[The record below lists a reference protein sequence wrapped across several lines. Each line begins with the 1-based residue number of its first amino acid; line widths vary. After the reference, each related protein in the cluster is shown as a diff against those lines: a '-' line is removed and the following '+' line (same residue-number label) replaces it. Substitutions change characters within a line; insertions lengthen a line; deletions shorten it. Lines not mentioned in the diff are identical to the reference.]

1 MACPGGYLKLRGGSV
16 PVRVSSV
23 LIDSLLS
30 IGKRTVRVRDAERR
44 ILSPSGHASAAN
56 GEIGE
61 GRPERTSAGT
71 CEQQAIT
78 VRDPKSRVMPTVEYL
93 NYEVLDDHGWE
104 MDDDDLFENAADA
117 DLGDEDYGTLEVN
130 EGEYILEAAEA
141 QGYDWPFSC
150 RAGACANCAAI
161 VTEGEIEM
169 DMQQILSDEEV
180 EEKMVRLTCIG
191 HAITDEVQIVYNAK
205 HLDYL
210 QNRVI

>member
-1 MACPGGYLKLRGGSV
+1 
-16 PVRVSSV
+16 
-23 LIDSLLS
+23 
-30 IGKRTVRVRDAERR
+30 
-44 ILSPSGHASAAN
+44 
-56 GEIGE
+56 
-61 GRPERTSAGT
+61 
-71 CEQQAIT
+71 
-78 VRDPKSRVMPTVEYL
+78 MPTVEYL
-93 NYEVLDDHGWE
+93 NYEVLDDNGWD

-117 DLGDEDYGTLEVN
+117 GLDDEDYGVLEVA

-161 VTEGEIEM
+161 VKEGEIDM

-180 EEKMVRLTCIG
+180 EEQMVRLTCIG
-191 HAITDEVQIVYNAK
+191 SAATDEVKIVHNAK

>member
-1 MACPGGYLKLRGGSV
+1 
-16 PVRVSSV
+16 
-23 LIDSLLS
+23 
-30 IGKRTVRVRDAERR
+30 
-44 ILSPSGHASAAN
+44 
-56 GEIGE
+56 
-61 GRPERTSAGT
+61 
-71 CEQQAIT
+71 
-78 VRDPKSRVMPTVEYL
+78 MPTVEYL
-93 NYEVLDDHGWE
+93 NYEVLDDHGWNME
-104 MDDDDLFENAADA
+104 DDNLFNNAADA
-117 DLGDEDYGTLEVN
+117 GLGEEDYGELEVN

-180 EEKMVRLTCIG
+180 NEQNVRLTCIG
-191 HAITDEVQIVYNAK
+191 SPTAENVQIVYNAK

>member
-1 MACPGGYLKLRGGSV
+1 MPFENETPDELFLDIFSILRE
-16 PVRVSSV
+16 RQF
-23 LIDSLLS
+23 
-30 IGKRTVRVRDAERR
+30 RT
-44 ILSPSGHASAAN
+44 
-56 GEIGE
+56 
-61 GRPERTSAGT
+61 
-71 CEQQAIT
+71 EQQAIPM
-78 VRDPKSRVMPTVEYL
+78 RDSNLRLMPTVEYL
-93 NYEVLDDHGWE
+93 NYEVLDDQGWE

-117 DLGDEDYGTLEVN
+117 GLDEEDYGTLDVA

-161 VTEGEIEM
+161 ITEGEIDM

-180 EEKMVRLTCIG
+180 EEKNVRLTCIG
-191 HAITDEVQIVYNAK
+191 SAETDEVKIVYNAK